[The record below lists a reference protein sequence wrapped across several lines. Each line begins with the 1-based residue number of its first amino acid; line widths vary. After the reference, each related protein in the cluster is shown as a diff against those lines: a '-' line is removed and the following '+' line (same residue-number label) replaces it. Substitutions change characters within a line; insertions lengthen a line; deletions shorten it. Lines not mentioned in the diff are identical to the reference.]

1 METFKKIILYSFLW
15 IFLIGLVLANRFHGE
30 LESYTSFVPQYSVL
44 ALTLVFCT
52 LLIFLFTQ
60 KERDLENLKYQFLT
74 IVTHKFRTSL
84 TGIKWAIDSLKGETT
99 IEDKDSLIKSINGA
113 IAKLM
118 QVVDHLAGVARFD
131 SRLAYAFKAVS
142 FREMVDDALGKL
154 NEYIRRKDLH
164 FDIQADS
171 SIPLIVVDEQK
182 IQFVLDTLFENAMKY
197 TPNGGLIK
205 VSLQSKNNQI
215 YFSIKDSG
223 IGLNTSDKRRL
234 FKKFWRSEGAK
245 SADPEGLGLALFVSN
260 MIVKHHNGKIW
271 AESRGRNKGTTFNL
285 VFNINR

>member
-1 METFKKIILYSFLW
+1 METFKKTILYVLLWSFLV
-15 IFLIGLVLANRFHGE
+15 ILVLANRFHGE
-30 LESYTSFVPQYSVL
+30 LESYTSFLPQYSIL
-44 ALTLVFCT
+44 TLTLVFCT
-52 LLIFLFTQ
+52 LLIFLFIQ

-142 FREMVDDALGKL
+142 FREMVDEALGKL
-154 NEYIRRKDLH
+154 NEHIRRKDLH

-171 SIPLIVVDEQK
+171 SMPLVVVDEQK

-205 VSLQSKNNQI
+205 VTLQSRNGRI
-215 YFSIKDSG
+215 YFSIEDSG
-223 IGLNTSDKRRL
+223 IGLNASDKRRL

-245 SADPEGLGLALFVSN
+245 NADPEGLGLALFVSN
-260 MIVKHHNGKIW
+260 IIVKHHNGTIR
-271 AESRGRNKGTTFNL
+271 AESKGRNKGTTFHV
-285 VFNINR
+285 VFKLNN